1 MIFALCHSLP
11 GNISLIFLLFVLLSF
26 TEQSQATEKQE
37 ERITR
42 KDDNYNLLWLEW
54 KKLHQKSYL
63 KEDSRFKNWVSN
75 FRKARFQNIC
85 INQIILLL

>member
-26 TEQSQATEKQE
+26 TERLYAGTEKQE
-37 ERITR
+37 ERNTK

-75 FRKARFQNIC
+75 FRKARF
-85 INQIILLL
+85 